1 MLEYLH
7 PFAPF
12 TSKKHLLARIKKASL
27 SDKRYS
33 SIHFFCKTFV
43 QNYYAPPRITNI
55 HVLVKRM
62 LNRFGDIEFGFS
74 RLFNGI
80 QFFNY
85 AWLLSQLLNEVKL
98 FGYIK
103 FVKSLKCKQRVLY
116 YSDMLTKIKNF
127 LNSSDRFD
135 TTATTI

>member
-12 TSKKHLLARIKKASL
+12 TSKKQLLARIKKASL

-43 QNYYAPPRITNI
+43 DNYFAPPRIANTY
-55 HVLVKRM
+55 VVVKQM

-74 RLFNGI
+74 RLFHGI

-85 AWLLSQLLNEVKL
+85 AWLLSQLLNEVQL
-98 FGYIK
+98 FDYIR
-103 FVKSLKCKQRVLY
+103 FVKSLKCKQRVSY

-127 LNSSDRFD
+127 LKSSNRFD
-135 TTATTI
+135 TTATPF